1 MSLYPEVQKAAQA
14 ELDTVVGAGRLPEFA
29 DRDKLPYINA
39 VVKEIMRWYP
49 VAPLGLARLN
59 TADDIYNGYLIPK
72 GSIVMVN
79 IWYVLCSSS
88 WDTVHGGTMINR
100 SIMNDPEVFP
110 EPEKFMPE
118 RFLKDGALDTTVRD
132 PFAFLFGLGRR

>member
-39 VVKEIMRWYP
+39 VMKEIMRWYP
-49 VAPLGLARLN
+49 VVPLGLARLN
-59 TADDIYNGYLIPK
+59 TADDVYNGYLIPE

-88 WDTVHGGTMINR
+88 WNTVHG
-100 SIMNDPEVFP
+100 
-110 EPEKFMPE
+110 E
-118 RFLKDGALDTTVRD
+118 R
-132 PFAFLFGLGRR
+132 

>member
-14 ELDTVVGAGRLPEFA
+14 ELDTVVGSGRLPEFA

-59 TADDIYNGYLIPK
+59 TADDVYNGYFIPE

-79 IWYVLCSSS
+79 VWYVLFLSS
-88 WDTVHGGTMINR
+88 
-100 SIMNDPEVFP
+100 
-110 EPEKFMPE
+110 
-118 RFLKDGALDTTVRD
+118 
-132 PFAFLFGLGRR
+132 